1 MGGVLRDHVQC
12 ALDYFGHLLIRNRAQ
27 TAGAKFVCE
36 TFDLV
41 LHKTPPPFTHC
52 LLMDT
57 EACSNFLAGPDPQEA
72 AAPPR
77 AAPPYSQPG
86 LTSYHLLKPV
96 QTMIKLLFPVIRE
109 DVYSP

>member
-1 MGGVLRDHVQC
+1 MGGVFRDHVQC
-12 ALDYFGHLLIRNRAQ
+12 ALDYFGHLLIRDKAQ

-57 EACSNFLAGPDPQEA
+57 EACSNFLAGQFLGTEQDHPA
-72 AAPPR
+72 AGRKRPR
-77 AAPPYSQPG
+77 CSVPLD
-86 LTSYHLLKPV
+86 LTLKKLPLLLTQHHL
-96 QTMIKLLFPVIRE
+96 IRN
-109 DVYSP
+109 PA